1 MKLHITKQR
10 SLWWTI
16 SAVLIIISLISMVV
30 SWQQIGAPL
39 RPSLDFVGGTRIQLE
54 RDCSVESA
62 CAEPVSVANL
72 RDVLAE
78 QGYSNSSI
86 QLLDTE
92 GQAFSI
98 RTSEL
103 DVDQRT
109 ELLGAIEEEVGALD
123 PRRTQIDTV
132 GPTIGRQIFRAG
144 ISALLVSFFGITAYL
159 SIRFRL
165 DYAVLALV
173 ALFHDV
179 FITMGVFSILGL
191 VAGREIDSLFIVALL
206 TIVGFSVNDTVVIY
220 DRIRET
226 SKLSP
231 ERDFDAIVDDAVN
244 QTLARSINTTLTTTL
259 TLVAIVI
266 FGGETLKF
274 FALALIVGFI
284 LGAYSSI
291 FVASTL
297 LGWWR
302 ERHPVAIDA
311 ADADADPNVDAISET
326 DGISAPTIADD
337 ADDYVIEATFVDAS
351 EEEDSENEASPPE
364 KA

>member
-1 MKLHITKQR
+1 MKLYVTKQR

-16 SAVLIIISLISMVV
+16 STVFMIISVISMVV

-62 CAEPVSVANL
+62 CDEPLSISAL
-72 RDVLAE
+72 RDILAE
-78 QGYSNSSI
+78 QGYPNSSI
-86 QLLDTE
+86 QLLDSGTE
-92 GQAFSI
+92 GQAFAV

-103 DVDQRT
+103 DVDERT
-109 ELLGAIEEEVGALD
+109 ELLTALEEEVGAID
-123 PRRTQIDTV
+123 PRLTQIDTV
-132 GPTIGRQIFRAG
+132 GPTIGRQIFRSG
-144 ISALLVSFFGITAYL
+144 ITALLVSFFGITAYL
-159 SIRFRL
+159 SVRFRL

-179 FITMGVFSILGL
+179 LITTGIFSILGL
-191 VAGREIDSLFIVALL
+191 VAGREVDSLFIVALL

-226 SKLSP
+226 NKLNP
-231 ERDFDAIVDDAVN
+231 TKPFDAIVDDAVN
-244 QTLARSINTTLTTTL
+244 QTLSRSINTTLTTTL
-259 TLVAIVI
+259 TLVAIVL

-274 FALALIVGFI
+274 FALALIIGFI

-291 FVASTL
+291 FIASTL

-302 ERHPVAIDA
+302 EKHPVPVKDA
-311 ADADADPNVDAISET
+311 PRDESVEPDDEGDADADV
-326 DGISAPTIADD
+326 ISAPKIEDD
-337 ADDYVIEATFVDAS
+337 VEDNVIEATFVDATA
-351 EEEDSENEASPPE
+351 EEPNDDKGRA
-364 KA
+364 